1 MLETILVICQAVAAG
16 FMAYGAYLAI
26 DESLS
31 HDQSQVVAASKAL
44 PEAGHAFGVQPAHPH

>member
-1 MLETILVICQAVAAG
+1 MLETILVICQAAAAG

-31 HDQSQVVAASKAL
+31 HEQSEVFAQSKPL
-44 PEAGHAFGVQPAHPH
+44 PEAGHAFGV

>member
-31 HDQSQVVAASKAL
+31 HEQSQVFAQSKPL
-44 PEAGHAFGVQPAHPH
+44 PEAGHAFGV